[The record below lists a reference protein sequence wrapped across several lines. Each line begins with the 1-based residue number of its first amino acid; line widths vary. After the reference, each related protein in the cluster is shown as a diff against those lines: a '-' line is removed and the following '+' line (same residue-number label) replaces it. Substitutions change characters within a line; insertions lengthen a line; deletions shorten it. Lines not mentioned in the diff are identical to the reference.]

1 MSTASDLVATLN
13 FQSTIESN
21 SDSQYLSVYSLLKE
35 QAERSPDAIAVAS
48 GRRISLTY
56 SGLIA
61 QVDSVTRALKA
72 MGIGRN
78 DRVALVLPNGP
89 EMAVA
94 FLGVVAGAICAPLN
108 PAYRESEFDFYLSDL
123 NAKGLIVQA
132 GLDTPATVVAHKLGI
147 AVIQLSPM
155 PEVAAGVFR
164 LAGEAKPSANY
175 PEFAKSADIALV
187 LHTSGTTARPKLVV
201 LTQRNLCA
209 SAYNIC
215 AALDLSSGDRCLN
228 VMPLFHIHGLMAL
241 LSSLTVG
248 TSVFC
253 TCDADRS
260 DFFKCMEEFHPS
272 WYTASPAIHQG
283 VLGQAKG
290 NHSIISRHPL
300 RFIRSASSFLPAQVL
315 AQLEEVFNAPVIEAY
330 GMTEAAHQISSNPL
344 PPNKRKVGSVGLGT
358 GTEMGIIDPA
368 GNFLAPTM
376 TGEIVIRGP
385 NITRGYEN
393 NPEAN
398 AFSFVS
404 DWFRTG
410 DAGYLDVDGYLF
422 ITGRLKE
429 IIDRGGEK
437 ISPHEVDNVLMRH
450 PAVAQVATFALP
462 HPVLGEE
469 VAAAIVL
476 REGTSATEN
485 EIRHF
490 AFERLTHT
498 KVPQHIII
506 VDAIPKGPTG
516 KFQRIGLAKKL
527 GLTSSQS
534 ISTTKTD
541 YVAPQTPV
549 EAKLAAIWAQILNLD
564 KIGIRDNFFD
574 LGGDSML
581 AAKLTSQFCEEF
593 QVKLPIQVLFQ
604 SGTIS
609 ELAVRIEREASEVHH
624 CQGEKGAYLHLV
636 ELQTGQ
642 TESRIFCFPHS
653 FGMQGEYSHFFRL
666 ARHMG
671 SDYSFYG
678 LQVYGPDGVAQAHDN
693 IESLAAEYVKEI
705 QVLQPEGPYFLL
717 GECSGGPETYETAR
731 QLREEGETV
740 ALLALMET
748 RGPYVSRR
756 YFWGALV
763 WARLIDH
770 LLYRF
775 VGSRWWKPLKY
786 ALVGA
791 AFHLRKAKQLEAGK
805 AWRYLLEKA
814 IKAVRA
820 IPRLFEIASPSESA
834 AQGMPESER
843 QIGLQLGDAR
853 QIYWKNWRWPYGGR
867 ITLIVSNDWYGLD
880 STFGWA
886 DVALDGVEVHTIPG
900 NHSSYMLEHDR
911 IVAEKLKASIEK
923 AKKTFISLSVLI
935 NACYVPWIVH
945 IALRRIMRS

>member
-1 MSTASDLVATLN
+1 MSTASDLVATLSL
-13 FQSTIESN
+13 QSTID
-21 SDSQYLSVYSLLKE
+21 SDSEHLSVYSLLKE
-35 QAERSPDAIAVAS
+35 QAERTPDAIAVAS
-48 GRRISLTY
+48 GRRTSLTY
-56 SGLIA
+56 SGLMA
-61 QVDSVTRALKA
+61 QVDSVTRGLKA
-72 MGIGRN
+72 MGIGCN

-94 FLGVVAGAICAPLN
+94 FLGVVAGATCAPLN
-108 PAYRESEFDFYLSDL
+108 PAYREREFDFYLSDL
-123 NAKGLIVQA
+123 KAKGLIVQS
-132 GLDTPATVVAHKLGI
+132 GMDTPATTVAHRLGI
-147 AVIQLSPM
+147 AVMQLSPM

-164 LAGEAKPSANY
+164 LAGEVQSGASYSKLAQS
-175 PEFAKSADIALV
+175 EDIALV
-187 LHTSGTTARPKLVV
+187 LHTSGTTSRPKIVP
-201 LTQRNLCA
+201 LTQKNVCT
-209 SAYNIC
+209 SANNIRV
-215 AALDLSSGDRCLN
+215 ALGLSSSDRYLN

-241 LSSLTVG
+241 FSSLTAG
-248 TSVFC
+248 ASVFC
-253 TCDADRS
+253 ARDAERS

-272 WYTASPAIHQG
+272 WYTASPAIHQA
-283 VLGQAKG
+283 VLAQAKE
-290 NHSIISRHPL
+290 NRHTISRRPL
-300 RFIRSASSFLPAQVL
+300 RFIRSASSFLPAPVR
-315 AQLEEVFNAPVIEAY
+315 AELEEVFNAPVIEAY
-330 GMTEAAHQISSNPL
+330 GMTEGAHQISSNPL
-344 PPNKRKVGSVGLGT
+344 PPGKRKAGSVGLGT
-358 GTEMGIIDPA
+358 GTETGIIDPA
-368 GNFLAPTM
+368 GDFLAPTM
-376 TGEIVIRGP
+376 TGEIVIRGA
-385 NITRGYEN
+385 NTMQGYEN
-393 NPEAN
+393 NPETN
-398 AFSFVS
+398 AASFTG
-404 DWFRTG
+404 DWLRTG
-410 DAGYLDVDGYLF
+410 DAGYLDADGYLF

-437 ISPHEVDNVLMRH
+437 ISPQEVDDVLMQH
-450 PAVAQVATFALP
+450 PAVAQVAAFALP
-462 HPVLGEE
+462 HPALGEE

-498 KVPQHIII
+498 KVPQRIII

-527 GLTSSQS
+527 GLTSDQS
-534 ISTTKTD
+534 TSSTKTD

-549 EAKLAAIWAQILNLD
+549 ETKLAAIWAQILHLD

-593 QVKLPIQVLFQ
+593 QVNLPIQVLFQ
-604 SGTIS
+604 SGTIA
-609 ELAVRIEREASEVHH
+609 ELAARIEREASEVRH
-624 CQGEKGAYLHLV
+624 CQGEKGAYSHLV
-636 ELQTGQ
+636 ELQIGQ
-642 TESRIFCFPHS
+642 RTESRIFCFPHS

-693 IESLAAEYVKEI
+693 IESLAAAYVKEI
-705 QVLQPEGPYFLL
+705 QTLQPKGPYFLL

-775 VGSRWWKPLKY
+775 VGSRWWKPLNY

-820 IPRLFEIASPSESA
+820 VPHLFEIASPSESA

-843 QIGLQLGDAR
+843 QIGLKLGDAR
-853 QIYWKNWRWPYGGR
+853 QIYRKNWRWPYGGR

-900 NHSSYMLEHDR
+900 NHNSYMLEHDR
-911 IVAEKLKASIEK
+911 IVAEKLTACIEK
-923 AKKTFISLSVLI
+923 AKKKLLGSVF
-935 NACYVPWIVH
+935 
-945 IALRRIMRS
+945 